1 MKTEDTFHAEGV
13 FYKGSRLYFVMRA
26 TVLRQED
33 FSNSIKQELLEL
45 LAYSRQV
52 CNESSKTSYRCVS
65 RDYRD
70 EIAELIIHYDT
81 SAPKKMVEKLYFA
94 LMIWRQTLY
103 KEASNTFKRL
113 DETPPV
119 F

>member
-1 MKTEDTFHAEGV
+1 MKTENTFHAEGV

-33 FSNSIKQELLEL
+33 FPSAIKQELMEL
-45 LAYSRQV
+45 LVYSRQV
-52 CNESSKTSYRCVS
+52 CNESSKTAYRWVS

-70 EIAELIIHYDT
+70 KIAELIIHYDT
-81 SAPKKMVEKLYFA
+81 DAPKKMVEKLHFA
-94 LMIWRQTLY
+94 LMLWRQTLY
-103 KEASNTFKRL
+103 KQASNTFKRL
-113 DETPPV
+113 DETPPA